1 MNLQFALESYRQ
13 AGPVSEVETASR
25 FRLIQ
30 ILMEHT
36 LKQLAVA
43 CAITDGGDAVKRR
56 EALGKAIDGVET
68 LRQSLSEDHQDEE
81 LGQRLD
87 ALYSHMTEELVRSN
101 LDMSP
106 GRIQHVQTLLS
117 TLKSAWDQLP
127 ANRPNDV
134 NLDAYFS

>member
-43 CAITDGGDAVKRR
+43 CAITDAAEAVRRR

-68 LRQSLSEDHQDEE
+68 LRQSLSSEHQDEQ

-87 ALYSHMTEELVRSN
+87 ALYGHMIEELVRSN

-106 GRIQHVQTLLS
+106 ARIQHVQALLS
-117 TLKSAWDQLP
+117 TIKSGWDQLP
-127 ANRPNDV
+127 SQRPADV
-134 NLDAYFS
+134 KLDAYFS